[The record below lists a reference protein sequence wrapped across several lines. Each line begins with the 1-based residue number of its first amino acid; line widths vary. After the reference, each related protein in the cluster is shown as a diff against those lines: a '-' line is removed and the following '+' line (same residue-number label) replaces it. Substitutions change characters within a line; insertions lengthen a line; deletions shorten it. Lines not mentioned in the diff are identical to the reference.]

1 MSLAD
6 FKIFTETVSFKGGS
20 VTVRGLALDDITVLL
35 HNKLADLDDLMALY
49 GDHVDDRVAITATAQ
64 YAIGLVRRSPD
75 LVATIISLA
84 ADEPEL
90 EAKARRLPMPTQ
102 VKLIERIVELTFVEA
117 GGVKKFIESLMNLL
131 TKVRPANVQTGSNT

>member
-6 FKIFTETVSFKGGS
+6 FQIFTETVPFRGGS

-75 LVATIISLA
+75 LVATIIALA
-84 ADEPEL
+84 ADEPEM
-90 EAKARRLPMPTQ
+90 ESRARRLPLPVQ
-102 VKLIERIVELTFVEA
+102 VNIIERIVELTFVEA
-117 GGVKKFIESLMNLL
+117 GGVKKFVESLMQLL
-131 TKVRPANVQTGSNT
+131 TKVRPANVLTDSNT